1 MWQTVGIDYTFGIHM
16 WNSGEVIEI
25 RAEQLRRV
33 HQRGAGEVV
42 ALDDV
47 SLTINAG
54 EFVTITGPSGSG
66 KSTLLHLLG
75 LIDRPTSGTLTL
87 DGNDVGQL
95 SDDQRAQRRRRTFG
109 FVFQSFL
116 LLPGLAAW
124 ENVALTE
131 LLDGK
136 RLRSRRDR
144 ALQLLDEVGLA
155 DRWDHPPHELSG
167 GEQQR
172 VAVARALMADPAVV
186 FADEPTGAL
195 DRANSANV
203 IELLRNLTVDRGR
216 SLVLV
221 THDPTVVLRSHD
233 TVVHLTDGRIA
244 DAPATAP

>member
-1 MWQTVGIDYTFGIHM
+1 MTT
-16 WNSGEVIEI
+16 I
-25 RAEQLRRV
+25 RAENLRRV
-33 HQRGAGEVV
+33 HRRGTTDVA

-47 SLTINAG
+47 SLTVGAG
-54 EFVTITGPSGSG
+54 QFVTITGPSGSG

-75 LIDRPTSGTLTL
+75 LIDRPTSGTLRV
-87 DGNDVGQL
+87 DGTDTSTL
-95 SDDQRAQRRRRTFG
+95 SDDRRSAIRRRTFG

-136 RLRSRRDR
+136 PLRTQRPR
-144 ALQLLDEVGLA
+144 ALELLDEVGLA

-172 VAVARALMADPAVV
+172 VAIARALMADPEVV

-195 DRANSANV
+195 DQASSASV
-203 IELLRNLTVDRGR
+203 LAVLRQLTIDRGR
-216 SLVLV
+216 SLVVV
-221 THDPTVVLRSHD
+221 THEPAIAACADAI
-233 TVVHLTDGRIA
+233 VVHLRDGRVV
-244 DAPATAP
+244 DETVPAR